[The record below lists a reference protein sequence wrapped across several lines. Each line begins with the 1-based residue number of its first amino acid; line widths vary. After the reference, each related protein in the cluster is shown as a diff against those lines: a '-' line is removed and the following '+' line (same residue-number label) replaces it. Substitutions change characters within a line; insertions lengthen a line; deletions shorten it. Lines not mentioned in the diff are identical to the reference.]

1 MNEQSVEHN
10 PAAIKKFVKN
20 FALIDVVDENEKS
33 MLVPSKNI
41 SKNTSAQE
49 DEEKEDRQA

>member
-1 MNEQSVEHN
+1 MEFT
-10 PAAIKKFVKN
+10 PLAIKKFVKN

-33 MLVPSKNI
+33 MLVPSKSM
-41 SKNTSAQE
+41 SKNTSAHE